1 MSDAPLQLPEYGD
14 SGDFIGARRT
24 RRSFRWGVAL
34 VVLFTVLLWV
44 TESFWRYPP
53 AERLYRS
60 SLTMLPNQGRNL
72 LRQAVKYDAKS
83 ETPSS
88 KYYEALAEREE
99 EDLVVSAYEN
109 ASKLDPQNSD
119 LAIKF
124 GCQLFQL
131 GLYARAREQFRLA
144 AESGAHN
151 VLAVYLEASVLPQL
165 NPGDPDVDIALAL
178 ARQANSSGDSVMFPA
193 PMWLS
198 AVPRSGQWYARLRR
212 EMVAFCGAPLEE
224 FAKSVLSASETELAS
239 KQSADSIANLQLFQT
254 MGLRVALGALH
265 QGGGEEEL
273 GGGAPQLYLGMRLM
287 SLALEQQKRVTTAT
301 GGIQD
306 ESALALAAKLGP
318 ALESIEKFEKD
329 RQVTIDAERRKYGAP
344 WILIEYSIVIT
355 LACFFTAYIFAK
367 VLRVQGAAHSVRH
380 SSLTRAAWAFQ
391 AAVQLFLLLFVAA
404 LQRTSHGDLPGQE
417 IVAACWY
424 LLLAAVL
431 LISIV
436 APALHLPSPETVLQR
451 LPAERRGELS
461 QVRSRYRTAYVS
473 LVKRNLGVQFGIT
486 LCVFSVWIIVY
497 RIAVGA
503 YPWMM
508 PLLITGM
515 EQEEL
520 TLIRSIVSTLG

>member
-1 MSDAPLQLPEYGD
+1 MSETPLQLPEYGD

-44 TESFWRYPP
+44 TESFWRYAP

-109 ASKLDPQNSD
+109 ASKLDPQNAD

-124 GCQLFQL
+124 GCQLFKL
-131 GLYARAREQFRLA
+131 GLYTRAREQFRLA

-151 VLAVYLEASVLPQL
+151 ALAVYLEASVLPQL
-165 NPGDPDVDIALAL
+165 NSSDPDVDIALAL
-178 ARQANSSGDSVMFPA
+178 TQQANSSGDEVIFPE
-193 PMWLS
+193 PMWFS
-198 AVPRSGQWYARLRR
+198 SVSRSGQWYAQLRR
-212 EMVAFCGAPLEE
+212 EMVQFCGAPLEE
-224 FAKSVLSASETELAS
+224 FAKSVLAASEKELVS
-239 KQSADSIANLQLFQT
+239 EQSADSVANLQTFHT
-254 MGLRVALGALH
+254 MGLRVVLGALH
-265 QGGGEEEL
+265 KDSGKEAL
-273 GGGAPQLYLGMRLM
+273 GGGAPQLYLGLRLM
-287 SLALEQQKRVTTAT
+287 SLALEQQKRVAAAT
-301 GGIQD
+301 GAKQE
-306 ESALALAAKLGP
+306 ESAGALAEKLS
-318 ALESIEKFEKD
+318 ASLQTIEQFEKE
-329 RQVTIDAERRKYGAP
+329 RQITIDTERRKYGAP
-344 WILIEYSIVIT
+344 WILVEYSILIT
-355 LACFFTAYIFAK
+355 LVCFSTAYILSK
-367 VLRVQGAAHSVRH
+367 ILRVQGASHSVRH

-404 LQRTSHGDLPGQE
+404 LQRTSHGDLPGQG
-417 IVAACWY
+417 IVTGCWY

-451 LPAERRGELS
+451 LPAERRGELPG
-461 QVRSRYRTAYVS
+461 VRARYRAAYVS

-486 LCVFSVWIIVY
+486 LCVLCIWIIAY

-508 PLLITGM
+508 TLLITGM
-515 EQEEL
+515 EEEEL
-520 TLIRSIVSTLG
+520 ALVRSIIATLG